1 MVVVLQN
8 GAAWWRFENP
18 VRLVTAVSPADVL
31 PALQEIETA
40 VSQGLYAAG
49 FLTYEAAAAFG
60 LSVHPPAGLP
70 LLQFGL
76 YEQYSVDSGQYSVD
90 SGQWAVGSGQSPIS
104 NLRSPIHNTPSPISP
119 QTYYQALEQ
128 IKQHIANGLTYQ
140 VNYTFP
146 LQAGFEGEP
155 FALFCQLAAAQRGQ
169 YMAYVEMGQVAICS
183 ASPELFFR
191 LDGQVLTSKPMKG
204 TAVRGL
210 TLWQDQQNIIWLQ
223 QSEKNRAENVMIV
236 DMIRNDMGRIAQTG
250 SVRVPTLFEV
260 ERYPTVLQM
269 TSTVTAQTTASV
281 TDILTAMFP
290 CASITGAPKVRTM
303 QIIHELEPQPRG
315 VYTGSIGFITPH
327 RQAQFNV
334 AIRTVTVDRLAK
346 TAVYHVGSGIVWDSQ
361 PEAEYEECLLKAQ
374 VWQRKRPNFE
384 LLESLVWGR
393 SYQQS
398 AISSQELAVGGW
410 QKGYFLLAA
419 HVERLRQSAEYFQ
432 ILLSL
437 GDLMN
442 QLEQLAARLTG
453 PCKVRVVVGQNGR
466 ISLHTEPLAK
476 GNLPEPVRLGLAADP
491 IHFGNTWLYH
501 KTTHRQMYEAA
512 RASRP
517 DCDDV
522 ILWNERGEITEASS
536 SNVVVELEGQLWTPP
551 VSSGLLA
558 GTFRGVLLKNGRI
571 QERPLFPSDLANSTT
586 LYLINSVRGWKTAVW
601 EKV

>member
-1 MVVVLQN
+1 MLVLLQS
-8 GAAWWRFENP
+8 GQEWWLFEKP
-18 VRLVTAVSPADVL
+18 VRVVTAVSLSDIL
-31 PALQEIETA
+31 PALQAIETA

-60 LSVHPPAGLP
+60 LAVHPPAELP

-76 YEQYSVDSGQYSVD
+76 YEKYEVVNSEQWTVNSKQYSVSSIQYPVS
-90 SGQWAVGSGQSPIS
+90 S
-104 NLRSPIHNTPSPISP
+104 T
-119 QTYYQALEQ
+119 TYHQAIDR
-128 IKQHIANGLTYQ
+128 IKQHIADGQTYQ

-146 LQAGFEGEP
+146 LQTGFAGES
-155 FALFCQLAAAQRGQ
+155 FALFCQLAAGQRGQ

-210 TLWQDQQNIIWLQ
+210 TLPQDQQNMAELQ

-250 SVRVPTLFEV
+250 SVQVPKLFEV

-269 TSTVTAQTTASV
+269 TSTVTAHTTASV
-281 TDILTAMFP
+281 TDILAAMFP

-315 VYTGSIGFITPH
+315 IYTGSIGFIAPC

-374 VWQRKRPNFE
+374 VWQQKRPNFE
-384 LLESLVWGR
+384 LLESLVWGK
-393 SYQQS
+393 SYQLVSNQQS
-398 AISSQELAVGGW
+398 AVSSPV
-410 QKGYFLLAA
+410 GYFLLEE

-432 ILLSL
+432 VPMSEA
-437 GDLMN
+437 DLMN
-442 QLEQLAARLTG
+442 QLERLAAGLTE

-476 GNLPEPVRLGLAADP
+476 GNLPEPVRLGLSAAP
-491 IHFGNTWLYH
+491 IHSGTTWLYH

-536 SNVVVELEGQLWTPP
+536 SNIVVELDGQLWTPP
-551 VSSGLLA
+551 VSCGLLA

-571 QERPLFPSDLANSTT
+571 QERPLFPSDLANSSVI
-586 LYLINSVRGWKTAVW
+586 YLINSVRGWKTAVW
-601 EKV
+601 LGN

>member
-1 MVVVLQN
+1 M
-8 GAAWWRFENP
+8 FEKP
-18 VRLVTAVSPADVL
+18 VRMVTAVSLSDIL

-60 LSVHPPAGLP
+60 LPVHPPTELP

-76 YEQYSVDSGQYSVD
+76 YEKYEVVNSRQWAVDSGQYPVLSIQYPV
-90 SGQWAVGSGQSPIS
+90 SS
-104 NLRSPIHNTPSPISP
+104 T
-119 QTYYQALEQ
+119 TYCQAIDQ
-128 IKQHIANGLTYQ
+128 IKQHIADGHTYQ

-146 LQAGFEGEP
+146 LQAEFAGEP
-155 FALFCQLAAAQRGQ
+155 FVLFRQLAAGQRGQ
-169 YMAYVEMGQVAICS
+169 YMAYVETGQIAICS

-210 TLWQDQQNIIWLQ
+210 TLPQDVQNMAELQ

-236 DMIRNDMGRIAQTG
+236 DMIRNDMGRIAQMG
-250 SVRVPTLFEV
+250 SVQVPKLFEV

-269 TSTVTAQTTASV
+269 TSTVTARTTASV
-281 TDILTAMFP
+281 ADILAAMFP

-315 VYTGSIGFITPH
+315 VYTGSIGFIAPG
-327 RQAQFNV
+327 RRAQFNV

-374 VWQRKRPNFE
+374 VWQQKRPNFE
-384 LLESLVWGR
+384 LLESLVWGK
-393 SYQQS
+393 SYQP
-398 AISSQELAVGGW
+398 ISSRG
-410 QKGYFLLAA
+410 GYFLLEE
-419 HVERLRQSAEYFQ
+419 HMERLRQSAKYFQ
-432 ILLSL
+432 VPLSET
-437 GDLMN
+437 DLMN
-442 QLEQLAARLTG
+442 QLEQLAATLTE

-466 ISLHTEPLAK
+466 ISLHTEPLVK
-476 GNLPEPVRLGLAADP
+476 GHLPEPVRLGLAASP
-491 IHFGNTWLYH
+491 IHSGTTWLYH

-536 SNVVVELEGQLWTPP
+536 SNVVVDHDGQLWTPP
-551 VSSGLLA
+551 VSCGLLA

-571 QERPLFPSDLANSTT
+571 QERPLFPSDLATSTAI
-586 LYLINSVRGWKTAVW
+586 YLINSVRGWKTAVW
-601 EKV
+601 VEN